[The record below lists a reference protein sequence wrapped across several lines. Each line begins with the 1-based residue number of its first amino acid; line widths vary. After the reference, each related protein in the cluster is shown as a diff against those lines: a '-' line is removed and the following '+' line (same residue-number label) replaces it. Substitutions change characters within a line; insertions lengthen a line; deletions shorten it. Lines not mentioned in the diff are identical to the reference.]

1 MSERL
6 PIYEI
11 EREIVARLQT
21 DRRLILSAPTGSG
34 KSTQVPQM
42 LLKHGLLGTGQVVIL
57 QPRRLAARLLASR
70 VAQELGVRLGD
81 EVGYQIRFEN
91 CTSSKTRIRFVTE
104 GVLLRQLI
112 DDPQLRGVTA
122 LLFDEFHERHLY
134 GDITLARA
142 LDLQEQQRP
151 DLKIAV
157 MSATLNAGELER
169 YLSVVNPINP
179 TMVGRTP
186 HPGPLPI
193 GSADSADAE
202 REKRSQRVG
211 DGAPQVVEGAFGK
224 SQSLLTSAATADFRC
239 STLSSEG
246 RTFPVEVEYLP
257 HRMGLNGPPVWELAA
272 EQFARYINSGGE
284 GDVLVFMPGGF
295 EISQTIE
302 AIRYMKE
309 ANGFIVL
316 PLHGELQ
323 PKDQDAAVAR
333 YDRRKVVVATNVAE
347 TSITIDGVRLVIDSG
362 LARVARY
369 DANRGINTLLID
381 KISQAN
387 ADQRTGRAGR
397 TAPGTCVR
405 LWSRAE
411 HDERAP
417 HEMPE
422 IRRLDLCE
430 VVLTL
435 KAAGV
440 DDLRKF
446 RWLEKPDE
454 ISLTHAEELLED
466 LGAIKRGSAAAPA
479 AADSAPLSVT
489 GDALGRSNVSGGAP
503 DTTREGARA
512 PQLQITAI
520 GRKMLAFP
528 LHPRYARMLLAA
540 QEYGCVHQACLVAAL
555 TQGRDLL
562 LRNCGKEVDTA
573 REDLLGEKASSDF
586 WIVMRAWSFAF
597 NNQFRVDACRK
608 LGIHAVTAKQVGPLF
623 DQFLRI
629 AKDEGLDTRPN
640 EVKDE
645 NLQKCILIGF
655 SDRVGKRMDQGTLRC
670 ELVHGRR
677 GVLSRDSKVQTPLLV
692 VAEIREVEGRDRE
705 VNTILSLATA
715 IEVEWLKELFPGDI
729 TRDVHVQFDA
739 REKRVLAAE
748 LLRFRDLALAAKRID
763 PPPAEAA
770 ARLLAEEVTA
780 GRLLLPNWDHSVEQ
794 WLARLD
800 LLCKQAAD
808 LQLPAITED
817 DKKHIIAELCHGAVS
832 YKDIKEREVKPVVM
846 GWLSHAQ
853 RELLDKHA
861 PERLTLSNG
870 RTPKVSY
877 EPGKAPF
884 ISLRIQELYDVN
896 QTPKVALGRVPVTVH
911 ILTPGMK
918 PIQVTQD
925 LASFWREHYPK
936 IKSELAR
943 KYPRH
948 LWR

>member
-1 MSERL
+1 MQERL

-11 EREIVARLQT
+11 EHDIISRLNA

-42 LLKHGLLGTGQVVIL
+42 LLKHELLGDGQVVIL

-70 VAQELGVRLGD
+70 VAQELGVKLGD

-91 CTSSKTRIRFVTE
+91 CTSAKTKIRFVTE

-112 DDPQLRGVTA
+112 DDPQLRGVSVI
-122 LLFDEFHERHLY
+122 LFDEFHERHLY

-142 LDLQEQQRP
+142 LDLQEQLRA
-151 DLKIAV
+151 DLRLAV
-157 MSATLNAGELER
+157 MSATLNVGELER
-169 YLSVVNPINP
+169 YLSANPES
-179 TMVGRTP
+179 GAQ
-186 HPGPLPI
+186 G
-193 GSADSADAE
+193 AE
-202 REKRSQRVG
+202 
-211 DGAPQVVEGAFGK
+211 
-224 SQSLLTSAATADFRC
+224 FRC
-239 STLSSEG
+239 SVVQSEG
-246 RTFPVEVEYLP
+246 RMFPVEVEYLS
-257 HRMGLNGPPVWELAA
+257 RRTGLNGPPVWELAA
-272 EQFARYINSGGE
+272 EEFSRFVRSGGE

-302 AIRYMKE
+302 AIRHTGE
-309 ANGFIVL
+309 ARGHIIL

-333 YDRRKVVVATNVAE
+333 YQQPKVVVATNVAE

-362 LARVARY
+362 LARVSRY

-397 TAPGTCVR
+397 TAPGRCVR
-405 LWSRAE
+405 LWSRSE
-411 HDERAP
+411 QDERAP
-417 HEMPE
+417 HELPE
-422 IRRLDLCE
+422 IRRLDLSE

-440 DDLRKF
+440 EDLRKF

-454 ISLTHAEELLED
+454 IALTHAEELLED
-466 LGAIKRGSAAAPA
+466 LGAVHHG
-479 AADSAPLSVT
+479 
-489 GDALGRSNVSGGAP
+489 N
-503 DTTREGARA
+503 
-512 PQLQITAI
+512 ITPV

-528 LHPRYARMLLAA
+528 LHPRYGRMLLAA
-540 QEYGCVHQACLVAAL
+540 QEYNCVHQACLVAAL

-562 LRNCGKEVDTA
+562 IRNPGREAESA
-573 REDLLGEKASSDF
+573 REDLLGDKSSSDF
-586 WIVMRAWSFAF
+586 WIVMRAWSFAV
-597 NNQFRVDACRK
+597 NNQFRLDACRK

-623 DQFLRI
+623 EQFLRI
-629 AKDEGLDTRPN
+629 AKDEGLDTRSN

-645 NLQKCILIGF
+645 ALQKCILIGF
-655 SDRVGKRMDQGTLRC
+655 SDRVARRLDQGTLRC

-677 GVLSRDSKVQTPLLV
+677 GVLARESRVQHSPLFV
-692 VAEIREVEGRDRE
+692 AAEIREVEGRDRE

-715 IEVEWLKELFPGDI
+715 IEVDWLRELYPEDI
-729 TRDVHVQFDA
+729 RTDVQVQFDA
-739 REKRVLAAE
+739 QQKRVMAAE

-763 PPPAEAA
+763 PPPADAA
-770 ARLLAEEVTA
+770 TRLLADEVLA
-780 GRLLLPNWDHSVEQ
+780 GRLLLPNWDHSVDQ
-794 WLARLD
+794 WLARLN
-800 LLCKQAAD
+800 LLCQQCPE
-808 LQLPAITED
+808 LQLPAITD
-817 DKKHIIAELCHGAVS
+817 DDRKHIIEQLCHGALS
-832 YKDIKEREVKPVVM
+832 YKDIKEREVKPMVM
-846 GWLSHAQ
+846 SWLSHAQ

-861 PERLTLSNG
+861 PERLTLPNG
-870 RTPKVSY
+870 RTPKVNY
-877 EPGKAPF
+877 ENGKPPF
-884 ISLRIQELYDVN
+884 ISLRIQELYDTN
-896 QTPKVALGRVPVTVH
+896 QTPKIAMARVSVTVH

-943 KYPRH
+943 RYPKH
-948 LWR
+948 FWR